1 MYHIIWP
8 MQYRF
13 SIHKAIVKK
22 VFSDFIKVE
31 RCFQLRI
38 FERNVF
44 HILQQMPL
52 DDALKTII
60 SHRNIGLDPKSVQ
73 PHCNGENIIFNFTIQ
88 NKEINPCLLFHSLSF
103 FKRKMPK

>member
-1 MYHIIWP
+1 MKYG
-8 MQYRF
+8 F
-13 SIHKAIVKK
+13 SIQKAIVKK

-60 SHRNIGLDPKSVQ
+60 SHRNIGLDPNQCTRRIAAVKIFKS
-73 PHCNGENIIFNFTIQ
+73 I
-88 NKEINPCLLFHSLSF
+88 LRS
-103 FKRKMPK
+103 

>member
-1 MYHIIWP
+1 MKYG
-8 MQYRF
+8 F
-13 SIHKAIVKK
+13 SIQKAIVKK

-60 SHRNIGLDPKSVQ
+60 SHRNIGLDPKQCTRYIATVK
-73 PHCNGENIIFNFTIQ
+73 I
-88 NKEINPCLLFHSLSF
+88 LFSILRS
-103 FKRKMPK
+103 

>member
-1 MYHIIWP
+1 

-73 PHCNGENIIFNFTIQ
+73 PHCNRENIILRSKI
-88 NKEINPCLLFHSLSF
+88 
-103 FKRKMPK
+103 RK